1 MIKGFIGVVMFVTT
15 LFLTGCGCSDEEY
28 YKRKF
33 KFIPGD
39 FVTHK
44 VSGDKILITDTS
56 RFNSEC
62 GCNVVLEYYGVNSA
76 ENNNLYEEIELT
88 K

>member
-28 YKRKF
+28 YKQNFKF
-33 KFIPGD
+33 KPGD

-44 VSGDKILITDTS
+44 VSGDKILITDTL
-56 RFNSEC
+56 RHNTDC
-62 GCNVVLEYYGVNSA
+62 DCRVVIQYYGVNSA
-76 ENNNLYEEIELT
+76 ENDNLYEEIELT

>member
-1 MIKGFIGVVMFVTT
+1 MIKGFIGVVVFVTT

-33 KFIPGD
+33 KFKPGD

-44 VSGDKILITDTS
+44 VSGDKILITDTL
-56 RFNSEC
+56 RFNTEC
-62 GCNVVLEYYGVNSA
+62 GCSVSLEYYGVNSS
-76 ENNNLYEEIELT
+76 EDNNSYEEIELT